1 MEETS
6 CRLISGVPYIFA
18 RQRNSQKTQKLL
30 GYVHLKTEESVDEAM
45 DEQGWVEKSQEILGD
60 IKEWRQAHPKATF
73 VEIED
78 EVHKRMMQ
86 LEAQVLQEAV
96 QASSN
101 REWRGKPTEEHPR
114 CPKCQVPL
122 KARGTPQRT

>member
-1 MEETS
+1 
-6 CRLISGVPYIFA
+6 
-18 RQRNSQKTQKLL
+18 
-30 GYVHLKTEESVDEAM
+30 M
-45 DEQGWVEKSQEILGD
+45 DEQDWVEKSQEILGD
-60 IKEWRQAHPKATF
+60 IKEWRRAHPKATF

-96 QASSN
+96 QESST
-101 REWRGKPTEEHPR
+101 REWRGRPTEEHPR

-122 KARGTPQRT
+122 KARGAHQRTLQGNGGQNVTLHRTYGMCPKCGESFFPLAEELGLLPGNL